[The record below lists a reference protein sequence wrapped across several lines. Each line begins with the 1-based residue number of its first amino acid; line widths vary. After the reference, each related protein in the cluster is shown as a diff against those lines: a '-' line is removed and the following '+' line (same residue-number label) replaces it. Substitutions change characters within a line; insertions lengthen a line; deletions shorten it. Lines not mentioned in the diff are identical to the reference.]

1 MNRFKNFFHGIYGI
15 DGLSCGLL
23 FLSLLINL
31 ITTLIPVEGIQ
42 MLNPVSLLPL
52 LLCLLRFFSHNHRKR
67 QRENE
72 RFMRIMRPLFE
83 YFDQKSEEREQA
95 QIFRFFKCP
104 ACSQKILVPRG
115 KGKIEITCPKCRT
128 SFIKRT

>member
-31 ITTLIPVEGIQ
+31 LTTLIPAEGIQ

-83 YFDQKSEEREQA
+83 YFDQKSEERAGTGFPLFQMPCLFSEDPGA
-95 QIFRFFKCP
+95 QR
-104 ACSQKILVPRG
+104 
-115 KGKIEITCPKCRT
+115 
-128 SFIKRT
+128 KRQD